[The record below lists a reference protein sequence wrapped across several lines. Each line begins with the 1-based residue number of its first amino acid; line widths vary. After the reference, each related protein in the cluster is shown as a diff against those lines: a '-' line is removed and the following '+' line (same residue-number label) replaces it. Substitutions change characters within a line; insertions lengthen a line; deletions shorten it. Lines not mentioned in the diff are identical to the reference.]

1 MLNILKK
8 RGGVCSCFTRLALL
22 WEEFMEGRRRETS
35 TVEAILIFHCANIM
49 PKSKPICVQQLHVA
63 EDAEMDSRLVCGSGA
78 VGSFGGCLWTV
89 TSSFHASVSPY
100 GHRVKWG
107 W

>member
-35 TVEAILIFHCANIM
+35 TVEAILILHCANIM
-49 PKSKPICVQQLHVA
+49 PKSKPICVQQLHWQRMQRWTQDWSVA
-63 EDAEMDSRLVCGSGA
+63 QVLLVALVVVSGQSLHHSTPLCPHMD
-78 VGSFGGCLWTV
+78 TE
-89 TSSFHASVSPY
+89 
-100 GHRVKWG
+100 
-107 W
+107 

>member
-1 MLNILKK
+1 
-8 RGGVCSCFTRLALL
+8 
-22 WEEFMEGRRRETS
+22 MEGRRRETS
-35 TVEAILIFHCANIM
+35 TVEAILILHCANIM

-78 VGSFGGCLWTV
+78 VGSFGGCLRTV

-100 GHRVKWG
+100 GHRVK
-107 W
+107 